1 MNIDFIQ
8 QHIDK
13 DNSGSIN
20 VEELKTFLQEND
32 VTYLDMDVKDI
43 MSELDKNND
52 GIITAEEFKMC
63 FEKLLE
69 KLG

>member
-1 MNIDFIQ
+1 
-8 QHIDK
+8 
-13 DNSGSIN
+13 
-20 VEELKTFLQEND
+20 
-32 VTYLDMDVKDI
+32 MDVKDI

-69 KLG
+69 KLGWEGRGELREDKRRYLPINNDK